1 MKLVRVISRRR
12 GSSSTVAGET
22 SKNALLERSA
32 GYSCEE
38 EGAEPQATLCVA
50 RFDGTRAD
58 ASNYS
63 PIFAA
68 AAPSSAFKHQRIS
81 GQWVVADRARCLNIW
96 NDPDG
101 WVTPRKTCGESVT
114 KRSTA
119 GGLQMPGD
127 YGVYPPAGY

>member
-1 MKLVRVISRRR
+1 MARRSKLDNSDYRPSFTTNLFDLDFRVHE
-12 GSSSTVAGET
+12 VEKCNYGEFAR
-22 SKNALLERSA
+22 K
-32 GYSCEE
+32 
-38 EGAEPQATLCVA
+38 AEDLWTM
-50 RFDGTRAD
+50 G
-58 ASNYS
+58 
-63 PIFAA
+63 
-68 AAPSSAFKHQRIS
+68 
-81 GQWVVADRARCLNIW
+81 VADRARCLNIW

>member
-1 MKLVRVISRRR
+1 M
-12 GSSSTVAGET
+12 GEFAR
-22 SKNALLERSA
+22 K
-32 GYSCEE
+32 
-38 EGAEPQATLCVA
+38 AEDLWTME
-50 RFDGTRAD
+50 
-58 ASNYS
+58 
-63 PIFAA
+63 
-68 AAPSSAFKHQRIS
+68 
-81 GQWVVADRARCLNIW
+81 VADQARCLNIW